1 MSFQRINKILSICGE
16 CLRRKSE
23 KFITEGK
30 VLVNGFNLEIGIKNK
45 IFKKKLRV
53 QSRINDSEID
63 PFFEIGNIIKEARI
77 QKKLT
82 EQDLSYISKV
92 PLSTIKAIE
101 NNQRDL
107 IPKYPFIRSILIKM
121 EECLSIKKF
130 KLVNLLGE
138 EQFPI
143 KNNKKHSFII
153 NRLDIINS
161 WQGSLIYVFI
171 LLISILILNFSYTK
185 NKVIEFKYIEKSI
198 SK

>member
-1 MSFQRINKILSICGE
+1 MSFQRINKLLSNYGKY
-16 CLRRKSE
+16 LRRKSR
-23 KFITEGK
+23 KLVTEVK
-30 VLVNGFNLEIGIKNK
+30 VLVKGVNSEIGIKNS
-45 IFKKKLRV
+45 IFKKKSSLN
-53 QSRINDSEID
+53 SRINDSEID
-63 PFFEIGNIIKEARI
+63 TFFEIGNIIKEARI
-77 QKKLT
+77 KKKLT
-82 EQDLSYISKV
+82 EKDLSYISKV

-130 KLVNLLGE
+130 KLINLLGE
-138 EQFPI
+138 EILPI

-161 WQGSLIYVFI
+161 WQGSLIYVFV
-171 LLISILILNFSYTK
+171 LLISILILNFYYTK

-198 SK
+198 TK